1 MTAAASL
8 PIHTSPVRVIDPPL
22 IMSDSDIA
30 FVRLTAAI
38 AELSEAQLGR
48 SQTRGEA
55 FLQEQRR
62 GELAYAL
69 GCKLTGHESDAFIYG
84 FSVAKGRA
92 RKEQGR

>member
-1 MTAAASL
+1 MTAAAPL
-8 PIHTSPVRVIDPPL
+8 HLHTSHVRVIDPSL

-30 FVRLTAAI
+30 FVRLTTAI

-48 SQTRGEA
+48 PQTRGEA

-62 GELAYAL
+62 GELFYKL
-69 GCKLTGHESDAFIYG
+69 GCKPTGYESDAFIYG
-84 FSVAKGRA
+84 YSAAKGRA